1 MHACMHAYIHTYIRT
16 MHACMCI
23 YIYTS
28 IYINKRAR
36 FTAKYTSPGLHFT
49 RYGHKFL
56 KALGAG
62 FVAAERLTG
71 QRHNHDMATTPV
83 FGDVRIY
90 LRYIY
95 IMVYR

>member
-1 MHACMHAYIHTYIRT
+1 MHACMHV
-16 MHACMCI
+16 

-83 FGDVRIY
+83 FGDVRKYLIY
-90 LRYIY
+90 THTYIIWN
-95 IMVYR
+95 IMIYYGI